1 MLTAAQLERRRG
13 HIGASEWATVFG
25 LNPYQ
30 NAADLA
36 LEKRFG
42 LKPDEGS
49 DSTRAGDLLEKP
61 VLDWFTIETGR
72 PLRSAQEFI
81 VHPELTLFS
90 ATMDSLLADCNDEAA
105 EAKTCGVVGPTPD
118 KDRWGEAGSGE
129 VPEWIYCQCQGQC
142 FTANLRLVWV
152 PALIGGRG
160 FQLFRVD
167 RDESFIG
174 PAVERIQAWHRR
186 HVINGDPI
194 TDARPNLDVL
204 KRVRRAT
211 DKMVII
217 PGELYDEACA
227 ARDARLA
234 AEKVETAAQERLI
247 YALGDAEVGVAD
259 GTSGRKVTYFEYT
272 QNRKA
277 TEARTITFR
286 SLKFPK
292 S

>member
-1 MLTAAQLERRRG
+1 MLTAEQLEIRRK
-13 HIGASEWATVFG
+13 HVGASEWSTIFG

-42 LKPDEGS
+42 LKPDGGS
-49 DSTRAGDLLEKP
+49 DSTRAGDLLERP
-61 VLDWFTIETGR
+61 VLEWFTVTTGR
-72 PLRSAQEFI
+72 PLRSAQEF
-81 VHPELTLFS
+81 VVNADLPLFS

-118 KDRWGEAGSGE
+118 KDRWGEAGTGE
-129 VPEWIYCQCQGQC
+129 VPEWVYCQAQAQC
-142 FTANLRLVWV
+142 FVAGLARVWV

-160 FQLFRVD
+160 FQLFIVQ
-167 RDESFIG
+167 RDTDFIG
-174 PAVERIQAWHRR
+174 PAVERIVAWHKR
-186 HVINGDPI
+186 HVIDGDPV

-204 KRVRRAT
+204 KRVRRES
-211 DKMVII
+211 DKRIVI
-217 PGELYDEACA
+217 PDTLYDEVVT

-234 AEKVETAAQERLI
+234 AEKVETAAQERLL
-247 YALGDAEVGVAD
+247 YALGDAEVGVTAE
-259 GTSGRKVTYFEYT
+259 TARKVTYLEYT

-277 TEARTITFR
+277 TEAKVITFR